1 MKSFVSNLVLMGL
14 FSLIMSPL
22 TAQVKSDYDKSVDF
36 TQFKTYKLEGWEQ
49 NSDQILTP
57 FDKERIESSLRDEL
71 AQRGMREDATNPDAG
86 ITLYIVINQKTSTTA
101 YTTYTGSMGYGY
113 GRWGWGMGAGM
124 GTSTT
129 TFSEDD
135 YNVGTFVVSMHD
147 GTGKHLV
154 WQGVITSVVKEKP
167 QKREKSIPK
176 KMKKLF
182 KSYPVKPVN

>member
-1 MKSFVSNLVLMGL
+1 
-14 FSLIMSPL
+14 
-22 TAQVKSDYDKSVDF
+22 
-36 TQFKTYKLEGWEQ
+36 
-49 NSDQILTP
+49 
-57 FDKERIESSLRDEL
+57 
-71 AQRGMREDATNPDAG
+71 
-86 ITLYIVINQKTSTTA
+86 
-101 YTTYTGSMGYGY
+101 
-113 GRWGWGMGAGM
+113 MGAGM